1 MHLMH
6 RAGEIG
12 DGLMPVEH
20 GGELD
25 HDRRCLGQQHI
36 LQGQHIRRAIG
47 NRVGTRAMIVTAGRI
62 EEDHGD
68 SAKRIKHCC

>member
-1 MHLMH
+1 MHLMY

-25 HDRRCLGQQHI
+25 HDRRCLASSISFRVSTSGMQS
-36 LQGQHIRRAIG
+36 AI
-47 NRVGTRAMIVTAGRI
+47 A
-62 EEDHGD
+62 
-68 SAKRIKHCC
+68 

>member
-1 MHLMH
+1 MHLMY

-36 LQGQHIRRAIG
+36 LQGQHIRVQSAI
-47 NRVGTRAMIVTAGRI
+47 A
-62 EEDHGD
+62 
-68 SAKRIKHCC
+68 

>member
-1 MHLMH
+1 MRRNGRAQHQQQFLALIPGGDDMHLMY

-25 HDRRCLGQQHI
+25 HDRRCLGQQRI

-47 NRVGTRAMIVTAGRI
+47 NRVGTRA
-62 EEDHGD
+62 
-68 SAKRIKHCC
+68 

>member
-25 HDRRCLGQQHI
+25 HDEGSLGEQQV
-36 LQGQHIRRAIG
+36 LQGQYIRRAVG
-47 NRVGTRAMIVTAGRI
+47 NRIRA
-62 EEDHGD
+62 
-68 SAKRIKHCC
+68 